1 MIVLLKNFSKQFFSG
16 NATLLQHRITKDF
29 LLNKVALDDNKK
41 QKLVKCIKDKMNHK
55 NFCLHLSLL
64 KIFFSSSKDAMV
76 YIDSCFLMISD
87 TGDFLQLEVNLLEE
101 ILSRSSLFVTNE
113 IEVYQA
119 VDQWI
124 NCNFI
129 EREKFSKRLLH
140 KIRLPL
146 LTEKTLKTILTKN
159 RCLKK
164 NKDSIAVVNDILK
177 GNFDFYSNKPS
188 KFLTARFC
196 GHYSFEILYFG
207 VEKITKVAGEII
219 DDEILRIKHSDD
231 CKNPEMVSSFTGKH
245 YGTKAVYLK
254 GKVYIFGGFDDRHK
268 IIKKVEMYS
277 HFSKTCKVIANG
289 DYDLVNYAVCGYVD
303 KIYLFGGLDK
313 IDNERDLCV
322 EFDTKD

>member
-1 MIVLLKNFSKQFFSG
+1 MDQLQFYRKRKVFKKTATQNTSPTVDRENLKNDPNQKQMF
-16 NATLLQHRITKDF
+16 
-29 LLNKVALDDNKK
+29 
-41 QKLVKCIKDKMNHK
+41 
-55 NFCLHLSLL
+55 
-64 KIFFSSSKDAMV
+64 
-76 YIDSCFLMISD
+76 
-87 TGDFLQLEVNLLEE
+87 
-101 ILSRSSLFVTNE
+101 
-113 IEVYQA
+113 
-119 VDQWI
+119 
-124 NCNFI
+124 
-129 EREKFSKRLLH
+129 
-140 KIRLPL
+140 
-146 LTEKTLKTILTKN
+146 
-159 RCLKK
+159 KK
-164 NKDSIAVVNDILK
+164 NKDSLAVVNDVLK